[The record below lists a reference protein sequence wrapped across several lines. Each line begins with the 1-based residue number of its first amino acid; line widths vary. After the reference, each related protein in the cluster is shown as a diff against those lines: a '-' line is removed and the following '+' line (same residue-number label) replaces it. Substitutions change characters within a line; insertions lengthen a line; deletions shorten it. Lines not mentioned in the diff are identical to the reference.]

1 MFDVKLRI
9 PPHRNSF
16 RIVSIRNRTGT
27 KRAYSCKFVLSS
39 KERAPTAKTNY
50 FRASLL
56 FISSQR
62 HAFFFLSS
70 RSYVASSRTKHAFHL
85 SQLDLHSCCLYTNRA
100 RRLFLVSNAN
110 MQHIMCYGYSTWCA
124 GVMCY
129 VTHAIRVKKP
139 HSIFFIKLTILFH
152 CYKCLKFPTKKTVP
166 LLLIKDWSPTV
177 MKPWNEYDN
186 LEEFNK

>member
-1 MFDVKLRI
+1 M
-9 PPHRNSF
+9 
-16 RIVSIRNRTGT
+16 
-27 KRAYSCKFVLSS
+27 SS

-62 HAFFFLSS
+62 HAFFLSS

-85 SQLDLHSCCLYTNRA
+85 SQLNLHSCWLYTNRA
-100 RRLFLVSNAN
+100 RRLLLVFNTI

-129 VTHAIRVKKP
+129 VTHTISVKKP
-139 HSIFFIKLTILFH
+139 HSIFIKLTILFH
-152 CYKCLKFPTKKTVP
+152 CYKCFKFPTMKTVP
-166 LLLIKDWSPTV
+166 LLLVKVWSTTV
-177 MKPWNEYDN
+177 KKPCNEYN
-186 LEEFNK
+186 NWEESNK

>member
-1 MFDVKLRI
+1 MFDVKLHI

-16 RIVSIRNRTGT
+16 RIVSIRNRTET

-62 HAFFFLSS
+62 HAFFLSS

-85 SQLDLHSCCLYTNRA
+85 SQLNLHSCWLYTNRA
-100 RRLFLVSNAN
+100 RRLFLVFNAI
-110 MQHIMCYGYSTWCA
+110 MQHIMCYGYSTLCA

-129 VTHAIRVKKP
+129 VTHTICVKKSHNNHTNNP
-139 HSIFFIKLTILFH
+139 VSLLQIF
-152 CYKCLKFPTKKTVP
+152 
-166 LLLIKDWSPTV
+166 
-177 MKPWNEYDN
+177 
-186 LEEFNK
+186 